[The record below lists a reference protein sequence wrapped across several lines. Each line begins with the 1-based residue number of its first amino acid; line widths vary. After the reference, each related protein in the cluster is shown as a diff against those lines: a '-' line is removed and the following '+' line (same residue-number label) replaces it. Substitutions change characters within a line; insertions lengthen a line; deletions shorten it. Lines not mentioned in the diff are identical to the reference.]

1 MSLSVDLWKLR
12 QDLEDS
18 LARLECLKECHLQER
33 PGILLPSF
41 VNPLEQVLQQALEE
55 IPFLQKGFQEEVR
68 PAVQQAIQAM
78 MEDPQVQVL
87 MERLAQAEAEER
99 AQELDWLAQG
109 RLTDL

>member
-33 PGILLPSF
+33 PGTLLPSF

-55 IPFLQKGFQEEVR
+55 IPFLQKDFQEEVR
-68 PAVQQAIQAM
+68 PEVRKAIQFL
-78 MEDPQVQVL
+78 MEDPEAQVL
-87 MERLAQAEAEER
+87 MEKLAQAE